1 MAAQLHRS
9 GCYEVCLADTIGA
22 GTPAHMA
29 ALLDAVRL
37 EQVPTEQLA
46 VHCHDTYGQALANIL
61 TALQHGVATIDS
73 SAAGLGGCPFAGPGA
88 AGERFTGPSGAG
100 F

>member
-46 VHCHDTYGQALANIL
+46 VHCHDTYGQAW
-61 TALQHGVATIDS
+61 
-73 SAAGLGGCPFAGPGA
+73 GLGLESGLGFGLGFGFGFRLKRA
-88 AGERFTGPSGAG
+88 AVIEPVVGS
-100 F
+100 

>member
-1 MAAQLHRS
+1 M
-9 GCYEVCLADTIGA
+9 CLADTIGA

-46 VHCHDTYGQALANIL
+46 VHCHDTYGQAW
-61 TALQHGVATIDS
+61 
-73 SAAGLGGCPFAGPGA
+73 GLGLG
-88 AGERFTGPSGAG
+88 SGLG
-100 F
+100 FGFGFGLALGLGLGLGLALGLGFGLGLGFS

>member
-46 VHCHDTYGQALANIL
+46 VHCHDTYGQAW
-61 TALQHGVATIDS
+61 
-73 SAAGLGGCPFAGPGA
+73 GLGLGSGLGFGLGFGLGSGLGLGADLRAKVDGCARQ
-88 AGERFTGPSGAG
+88 EQ
-100 F
+100 

>member
-1 MAAQLHRS
+1 VAAQLHRS

-37 EQVPTEQLA
+37 EHVPTEQLA
-46 VHCHDTYGQALANIL
+46 VHCHDTYGQAW
-61 TALQHGVATIDS
+61 
-73 SAAGLGGCPFAGPGA
+73 GLGLGSRLGLGLGFGFGLKRA
-88 AGERFTGPSGAG
+88 AVIEPVVGS
-100 F
+100 

>member
-1 MAAQLHRS
+1 M
-9 GCYEVCLADTIGA
+9 CLADTIGA

-46 VHCHDTYGQALANIL
+46 VHCHDTYGQAW
-61 TALQHGVATIDS
+61 
-73 SAAGLGGCPFAGPGA
+73 GLGFGSGIGFGFGFGFGLKLGLKLGVRFGCSADRDKDDDGLIDDEALHDRPA
-88 AGERFTGPSGAG
+88 
-100 F
+100 